1 MGAECCKNM
10 FLEVA
15 LIKAMRFGLL
25 AAIGLVVSSG
35 GFAADRADCSIFED
49 AGSPTEVVIEDEGPR
64 TSPPASSD
72 PAYSVRLVY
81 PGDYRTFPRSE
92 GAEKAVLYQD
102 GENFLMRLDGG
113 ALPRSMRHT
122 LSGKPI
128 KPSDLPPTFRF
139 LLHDRYS
146 LEKLLAIRVRIVT
159 GQAWSFDMVPITTQA
174 TAMDGLVEITNKKI
188 STYDNKSLF
197 FSEAEGKVSDII
209 ECRKPGPDISPQCEH
224 SFDYRNLDVD
234 VSYDAVLV
242 GRWRDI
248 KNMVLKFTSC
258 AYAEDILVKTEGS
271 KKWD

>member
-1 MGAECCKNM
+1 M
-10 FLEVA
+10 
-15 LIKAMRFGLL
+15 IKAMRFGLF
-25 AAIGLVVSSG
+25 AVISLVVPNL
-35 GFAADRADCSIFED
+35 GFAADSADCSIFED
-49 AGSPTEVVIEDEGPR
+49 AGSPIEVIIEDEGPR

-92 GAEKAVLYQD
+92 GAGKAVLYQD

-113 ALPRSMRHT
+113 PLPLSMRHT

-128 KPSDLPPTFRF
+128 KPRDLPPTVRF

-159 GQAWSFDMVPITTQA
+159 GQVWSFEMVPITTQA
-174 TAMDGLVEITNKKI
+174 TAIDGLVEITNKKI
-188 STYDNKSLF
+188 STYDNKYLF
-197 FSEAEGKVSDII
+197 FSESNGKVTDII
-209 ECRKPGPDISPQCEH
+209 ECRKPDPGISPQCEH
-224 SFDYRNLDVD
+224 SFDHRNLDVD
-234 VSYDAVLV
+234 VSYDAGLA

-258 AYAEDILVKTEGS
+258 AYAEDILEKKEGS
-271 KKWD
+271 TRWD